1 MKSFSS
7 KIEER
12 IVKQFFDAIAT
23 TLVHWTSLV
32 EHQAVASTDFRL
44 PLRQMNAA
52 ISFLRESFKT
62 LHLEYKHIEQEH
74 GINPLDPK
82 YLTAYS
88 EMVKKIDDSLQNVRQ
103 VAYKY
108 GEILDKCKEQKYDT
122 TKYITPK
129 NIKAIDRMFEM
140 TTSDVLKLLE
150 DSDLLG
156 F

>member
-1 MKSFSS
+1 MGSFSS

-12 IVKQFFDAIAT
+12 VVKQFLNDIAT
-23 TLVHWTSLV
+23 ALDHWTSMV
-32 EHQAVASTDFRL
+32 ERQAVAGVDFSL

-52 ISFLRESFKT
+52 ISFLRESFKP
-62 LHLEYKHIEQEH
+62 LHLEYKRIEQEH
-74 GINPLDPK
+74 GINPLDQK

-88 EMVKKIDDSLQNVRQ
+88 DLVKKIDSSLQNARQ

-108 GEILDKCKEQKYDT
+108 NAILDQCKEQKYDT
-122 TKYITPK
+122 AKYITPK
-129 NIKAIDRMFEM
+129 NIQALDRMFDM